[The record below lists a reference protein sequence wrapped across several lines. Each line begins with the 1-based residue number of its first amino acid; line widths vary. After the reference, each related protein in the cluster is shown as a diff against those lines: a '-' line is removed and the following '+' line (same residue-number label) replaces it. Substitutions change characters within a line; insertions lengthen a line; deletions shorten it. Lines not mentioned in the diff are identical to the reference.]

1 MKGLPNKPNKMD
13 KMNRSDGG
21 EKLVN
26 FITGIAMGVII
37 GLVIACLMM

>member
-1 MKGLPNKPNKMD
+1 MKDLPNKPNKMD
-13 KMNRSDGG
+13 RMNRSDGG

-26 FITGIAMGVII
+26 FIAGIAIGVII